1 MPPKK
6 RKQSFAGEITTNG
19 KHGWTAEA
27 DDFIKQYIEDH
38 GKTAAI
44 WDELAGAM
52 GHARTA
58 SAVRSRWYML
68 CGPSAATGGRSK
80 GGAAKRQRKTPTAP
94 PGAPP
99 AAAAA
104 TADGAQ
110 PQEQQPEQ
118 VEAEGGDS
126 GASPQSDGGLAR
138 TSSGRRVR
146 ASPPSPLAPS
156 RRRKPFA
163 DSAARLRSGKG
174 SSRPRSSA
182 SERSPRR
189 ATPSRRPARPPATSA
204 RPSPPGRGGRPSTW
218 TPWRRT

>member
-1 MPPKK
+1 MVGLSIPKLSGGNKAAASSSCFRGSATASPLCSARAAQSAAGMPPKK

-19 KHGWTAEA
+19 KHGWTSEA

-118 VEAEGGDS
+118 AEAEGGDS

-146 ASPPSPLAPS
+146 ALPPV
-156 RRRKPFA
+156 
-163 DSAARLRSGKG
+163 
-174 SSRPRSSA
+174 RPI
-182 SERSPRR
+182 
-189 ATPSRRPARPPATSA
+189 PPPQTI
-204 RPSPPGRGGRPSTW
+204 R
-218 TPWRRT
+218 

>member
-19 KHGWTAEA
+19 KHGWTSEA
-27 DDFIKQYIEDH
+27 DDFIKQYVEDH

-99 AAAAA
+99 AAP
-104 TADGAQ
+104 TANGEQ

-118 VEAEGGDS
+118 AEAEGGDS

-146 ASPPSPLAPS
+146 TFPPRFPI
-156 RRRKPFA
+156 
-163 DSAARLRSGKG
+163 
-174 SSRPRSSA
+174 
-182 SERSPRR
+182 
-189 ATPSRRPARPPATSA
+189 PPPQTI
-204 RPSPPGRGGRPSTW
+204 R
-218 TPWRRT
+218 